1 MKVYLK
7 FFTSIF
13 FKSLFYVFFI
23 LFSLV
28 LILNILTELDFFK
41 EIDVETYFTLFLSLL
56 NSPALIFEMFPFILL
71 ITAQLFFIKLYE
83 NKEIEIL
90 KYTGVKNT
98 RILLVLSILSLL
110 SGLII
115 TTLFYHFS
123 SSLKNFY
130 LQLKSPYTN
139 DSKYLAVVTKNGLW
153 IKDIVNENT
162 LMINSSK
169 IEQNYLIDNYI
180 TEFNKNYEVIRNI
193 KSDKIDIKNNDW
205 IVLDAKIFVNN
216 NYKIEESLLL
226 KTNFNY
232 KKIQSLYSN
241 LASLNFYELLELKK
255 NYRKL
260 NYSTTEIN
268 LQLMK
273 LTTYPLYLFLM
284 TLFSGLIMLRIK
296 SFDSSTFKI
305 SIGLFFSV
313 IIYYLNNFFYVLG
326 STEKLSIIAS
336 ILLPLLTLSVINAFM
351 LININEK

>member
-115 TTLFYHFS
+115 TTLYYHFS

-180 TEFNKNYEVIRNI
+180 TEYKNYKVIRNI

-326 STEKLSIIAS
+326 STERLPIIIS
-336 ILLPLLTLSVINAFM
+336 ILLPLLALSVINVFM
-351 LININEK
+351 LIKINEK